1 MTRTSGSIGGAVS
14 PAALARAG
22 APVPAL
28 ESSSA
33 TALLAWAAA
42 RGRLRSGMADVAR
55 IAFVGD
61 SKTMGA
67 GAGTGS
73 NATTGAFA
81 RSRPARVAALLAAG
95 GLPVRADAFFG
106 CAGLGTIADV
116 LAYDP
121 RRSGF
126 SGWGGGSPSLG
137 GAMMVSGNA
146 NPGQFQPNGP
156 VDRCSVFLRGG
167 SDRPAFTVS
176 KGSETVTLTPTGASG
191 TFARMEATF
200 ATRDASPIIVTRAGT
215 GNNLLLA
222 GLIAW
227 DSTRPGVEI
236 ANFGVYGVTAAYQA
250 DSSSPI
256 APAAA
261 LAIYAPHLTVVNLGT
276 NDSAQ
281 GVAMVTWLAGVRA
294 IVQQARASGSVIL
307 AWPAVGGSSPT
318 GGSDAARAS
327 WRSALRA
334 LAFENDCLF
343 VDEEALLGGRAVAQA
358 SSAFTDPLHEAP
370 WAYDVQAAAIAR
382 AIL

>member
-137 GAMMVSGNA
+137 GAMMVSGNG
-146 NPGQFQPNGP
+146 NPGQFQPGGP

-167 SDRPAFTVS
+167 SDRPAFTVG

-200 ATRDASPIIVTRAGT
+200 ATRDASPIIVTRTGT

-261 LAIYAPHLTVVNLGT
+261 LAIYAPHLTIVNLGT

-281 GVAMVTWLAGVRA
+281 GVTMVTWLAGVRA
-294 IVQQARASGSVIL
+294 IVQQARVSGSVIL
-307 AWPAVGGSSPT
+307 AWPAVGGASPT

-334 LAFENDCLF
+334 MAFENDCLF

-358 SSAFTDPLHEAP
+358 SGAFTDPLHEAP